1 MLLCFLQNS
10 SSVASNKITSRV
22 RPKGEGLVGEVVGGA
37 SGGEGSGRVRVW
49 CPMLMWC
56 VFYCGRSVV
65 WRSLRMEAILSLL
78 ATAVSSSGILIHLA
92 EMEG

>member
-22 RPKGEGLVGEVVGGA
+22 RPKGEGLV
-37 SGGEGSGRVRVW
+37 GEGSGRVRVW

>member
-1 MLLCFLQNS
+1 MICYCVFLQNS

-22 RPKGEGLVGEVVGGA
+22 RPKGEVVGGA
-37 SGGEGSGRVRVW
+37 GGRRVRVW